1 MLTEKELYLKDMI
14 KPIFRQVYMRCLNK
28 KPADVVK
35 FMIDFLKK
43 NKNRLM
49 TGEICYKKSE
59 RE

>member
-1 MLTEKELYLKDMI
+1 
-14 KPIFRQVYMRCLNK
+14 MRCLNK